1 MWRRS
6 TGGWRTGSA
15 RTTRRSCVVSLA
27 ASLAG
32 GGWRR
37 SLVDGGTKDGGTLF
51 LAIVPWSPRATLL
64 AAVPWLPRLLTARTL
79 SANRGGRTDGAQ
91 LYRRGAEAAGNGGF
105 IGGTK
110 SRGSHWCPRPLF
122 LDAGRGP
129 LGGSLSSFIMG
140 PTLVGVKTIFS

>member
-91 LYRRGAEAAGNGGF
+91 LYRGGAEAIEEIFFEAIAAGSRWKRWIYWGHQKSWVPLVPTTPFFGC
-105 IGGTK
+105 GPGT
-110 SRGSHWCPRPLF
+110 SRRQP
-122 LDAGRGP
+122 
-129 LGGSLSSFIMG
+129 
-140 PTLVGVKTIFS
+140 